1 MRIRI
6 KILLLLTIFA
16 FAKLGA
22 QPLNNGEPTTR
33 ILFIFDASKSM
44 WGRWQTDA
52 KITIARNILTN
63 MLDSLEAYSNLQ
75 IGLRVFGHQK
85 DFPPQ
90 DCDDTRLEVPIS
102 FNSIP
107 KIKHRLKTIY
117 PRGTTPIALSLEA
130 CANDFT
136 ECKNCR
142 NVVILITDGIEECG
156 GDPCAISIAL
166 QKKGIVLKPFVI
178 GVGLD
183 FKEAFDC
190 VGTYFDGSTETKF
203 QDALTTIISHVIHK
217 TTAQVS
223 LLDAHEKASETNV
236 VYTLHD
242 ATSNSLYYQYV
253 HTMNTRGLP
262 DTLLLDPIP
271 VYKAKVYTI
280 PQVWS
285 DSVSLAQGKHTI
297 IPANTPQGKLVFKTK
312 EQINRSKYSNLPVI
326 IRLAGN
332 PNTLNVQNFFRE
344 EIYLAQKFDAEIL
357 CLPRILLKDIE
368 VKPNQTTYIE
378 VSEPGTVEF
387 LNADNGS
394 GALFTL
400 KNGNEIEWIYNFKP
414 NSKNLRLMLQ
424 PGTYRSI
431 FRANSSNTTTD
442 TKVVDFQVEAGRIIK
457 VNVLQDN

>member
-136 ECKNCR
+136 
-142 NVVILITDGIEECG
+142 
-156 GDPCAISIAL
+156 
-166 QKKGIVLKPFVI
+166 
-178 GVGLD
+178 
-183 FKEAFDC
+183 
-190 VGTYFDGSTETKF
+190 
-203 QDALTTIISHVIHK
+203 
-217 TTAQVS
+217 
-223 LLDAHEKASETNV
+223 
-236 VYTLHD
+236 
-242 ATSNSLYYQYV
+242 
-253 HTMNTRGLP
+253 
-262 DTLLLDPIP
+262 
-271 VYKAKVYTI
+271 
-280 PQVWS
+280 
-285 DSVSLAQGKHTI
+285 SVK
-297 IPANTPQGKLVFKTK
+297 
-312 EQINRSKYSNLPVI
+312 
-326 IRLAGN
+326 
-332 PNTLNVQNFFRE
+332 
-344 EIYLAQKFDAEIL
+344 
-357 CLPRILLKDIE
+357 
-368 VKPNQTTYIE
+368 
-378 VSEPGTVEF
+378 TVEM
-387 LNADNGS
+387 
-394 GALFTL
+394 
-400 KNGNEIEWIYNFKP
+400 W
-414 NSKNLRLMLQ
+414 
-424 PGTYRSI
+424 
-431 FRANSSNTTTD
+431 
-442 TKVVDFQVEAGRIIK
+442 
-457 VNVLQDN
+457 